1 MLKQSDI
8 PAFCNLTA
16 KIHQII
22 DTTKLLTMFLSLL
35 LSSFLTFVELNCEN
49 LFDTSHDSLKNDVE
63 FLPESNYHWT
73 PVRYWRKLNHLSQT
87 IVALGYEDYSVK
99 HISNNGEMAT
109 HVANSMTDS
118 GKKWK
123 LPDFVTLCEVENDSV
138 LFDLTKRS
146 ALRTAGYEYV
156 MTNSPD
162 ERGIDVALL
171 YHPFSFALI
180 HSWSIRIKRL
190 PHSRPTRDIL
200 YASGRIM
207 SDDTLHIFVVHAPS
221 RRGGELVSRPYRMQ
235 VANQLAAAVDSIYA
249 INDSAKII
257 VAGDFNDYHD
267 SPALE
272 YLYQHHL
279 INISSKAKGSNGAKA
294 TYRWHGEWRS
304 LDQILLSESMQHQEN
319 VCRIGDLPFLLE
331 DDEKYGGKKPYR
343 TYLGPKYLGGYSDH
357 LPLVA
362 RILIDD
368 K

>member
-1 MLKQSDI
+1 
-8 PAFCNLTA
+8 
-16 KIHQII
+16 
-22 DTTKLLTMFLSLL
+22 
-35 LSSFLTFVELNCEN
+35 
-49 LFDTSHDSLKNDVE
+49 
-63 FLPESNYHWT
+63 
-73 PVRYWRKLNHLSQT
+73 
-87 IVALGYEDYSVK
+87 
-99 HISNNGEMAT
+99 MAT

-123 LPDFVTLCEVENDSV
+123 LPDFVALCEVENDSV

-162 ERGIDVALL
+162 ERGIDVALM
-171 YHPFSFALI
+171 YQPFSFALI

-190 PHSRPTRDIL
+190 PNSRPTRDIL

-221 RRGGELVSRPYRMQ
+221 RRGGELESRPYRMQ

-249 INDSAKII
+249 INDRAKIV

-279 INISSKAKGSNGAKA
+279 INISSNAKGSNGAKA

-304 LDQILLSESMQHQEN
+304 LDQILLSESMMHQEN

-343 TYLGPKYLGGYSDH
+343 TYLGPRYLGGYSDH

-362 RILIDD
+362 RIRIDD